1 MLSEIKLHLPWWL
14 KIGAKLVLSRAP
26 MAYKLWQSI
35 GLFRHGHMDSADY
48 AFGVFDAHL
57 SKASLDKHALQ
68 GKTILEIGPGDSIAT
83 AIIAHAYGARALLM
97 DAGRFARDDVSSY
110 QPLCAQLASRGLPI
124 PDIFSACSIDDILK
138 FCCSEYRTQGLS
150 SWSSI
155 PDESVDLVFS
165 QAVLEHI
172 RKHEFL
178 PLQHECHRVMKS
190 GAVASHRVDL
200 RDHLGGALNNLR
212 FSESLW
218 ESDFFTRSGFYTN
231 RIQLNEMLTMF
242 ATAGFE
248 ADVLDVRRWKAVP
261 TPRRKMDSA
270 FANMP
275 EEELNVS
282 GFDVLLRKKQ
292 CAD

>member
-1 MLSEIKLHLPWWL
+1 
-14 KIGAKLVLSRAP
+14 
-26 MAYKLWQSI
+26 
-35 GLFRHGHMDSADY
+35 MDSADY
-48 AFGVFDAHL
+48 ALGVFDTHL
-57 SKASLDKHALQ
+57 SNALLDKHALQ

-97 DAGRFARDDVSSY
+97 DAGRFATDDVSSY
-110 QPLCAQLASRGLPI
+110 QPLCDQLASRGLPA
-124 PDIFSACSIDDILK
+124 PDISSACSIDDILET
-138 FCCSEYRTQGLS
+138 CHSEYWTQGLS

-155 PDESVDLVFS
+155 PDESVDFVFS

-172 RKHEFL
+172 HKHEFVQ
-178 PLQHECHRVMKS
+178 LQHECHRVMKP

-212 FSESLW
+212 FSESWW
-218 ESDFFTRSGFYTN
+218 ESDFFIRSGFYTN
-231 RIQLNEMLTMF
+231 RIQINEMLRMF
-242 ATAGFE
+242 ASVGFDV
-248 ADVLDVRRWKAVP
+248 DVLEARRWEALP

-270 FANMP
+270 FAGIP

-292 CAD
+292 CAV

>member
-1 MLSEIKLHLPWWL
+1 MLSDIRSKVPWWA
-14 KIGAKLVLSRAP
+14 KIGAKLVLSRTP
-26 MAYKLWQSI
+26 IAYKLWQRI
-35 GLFRHGHMDSADY
+35 GLFRHGYMDSADY
-48 AFGVFDAHL
+48 ALGIFDAHL
-57 SKASLDKHALQ
+57 SKASIDKHMLQ

-83 AIIAHAYGARALLM
+83 TIIAHAYGARSLLM
-97 DAGRFARDDVSSY
+97 DAGRFARDDVSFY
-110 QPLCAQLASRGLPI
+110 QNLCAQLASRGLPA
-124 PDIFSACSIDDILK
+124 PDISSACSIDDILK
-138 FCCSEYRTQGLS
+138 ACHSEYWTQGLS

-155 PDESVDLVFS
+155 PNESVDLVIS

-178 PLQHECHRVMKS
+178 PLQRECHRVMKS
-190 GAVASHRVDL
+190 EAVASHRVDL

-218 ESDFFTRSGFYTN
+218 ESGFFTRSGFYTN
-231 RIQLNEMLTMF
+231 RIRLNEMLTMF

-248 ADVLDVRRWKAVP
+248 ADVTDVSRWEAVP

-270 FANMP
+270 FADMP

-292 CAD
+292 CVD